1 MQRTAE
7 PQVDQTLNRS
17 ETPYPGGPSRQ
28 AVLEAAQQLIQEQ
41 GYAGLSMRELARR
54 SGLAKATIYHHFQD
68 KRDVLLSAFE
78 NDIRTVAARIAEAAA
93 TSGSPARRLRAVIA
107 AYFAIQ
113 MERRMVILNAIR
125 ETVGLED
132 QIWAIIR
139 THRDDLLRPIMS
151 IIHDAIASG
160 IARPVNVEMAVMALF
175 GMIHS
180 FVTHRL
186 LIDGENLNAEMEE
199 FVLEMF
205 LHALQIPPDTPA
217 ALSARDATI
226 IYTTAPE

>member
-1 MQRTAE
+1 MRSVLDRQLHPAE
-7 PQVDQTLNRS
+7 STQT
-17 ETPYPGGPSRQ
+17 GIASRQ
-28 AVLEAAQQLIQEQ
+28 AVLAAAQQLIQEQ

-68 KRDVLLSAFE
+68 KRDVLLSVFE
-78 NDIRTVAARIAEAAA
+78 HDIRTVAERIAEAAA
-93 TSGSPARRLRAVIA
+93 TPGSHAQRLRAVIA

-113 MERRMVILNAIR
+113 VERRMVILNAIR

-139 THRDDLLRPIMS
+139 AHRDDLLRPIMS
-151 IIHDAIASG
+151 ILQDAIAAG
-160 IARPVNVEMAVMALF
+160 VARPVNVELAVMALF

-186 LIDGENLNAEMEE
+186 LIDGNDFTAEMEE

-205 LHALQIPPDTPA
+205 LHALHIPADRSAHATPA
-217 ALSARDATI
+217 PVAPLH
-226 IYTTAPE
+226 TTDTE

>member
-1 MQRTAE
+1 MRSALDRQLHPAE
-7 PQVDQTLNRS
+7 TTQT
-17 ETPYPGGPSRQ
+17 GIASRQ
-28 AVLEAAQQLIQEQ
+28 AVLAAAQQLIQEQ

-68 KRDVLLSAFE
+68 KRDVLLSVFE
-78 NDIRTVAARIAEAAA
+78 HDIRTVAERIAEAAA
-93 TSGSPARRLRAVIA
+93 TPGSHAQRLRAVIA

-113 MERRMVILNAIR
+113 VERRMVILNAIR

-139 THRDDLLRPIMS
+139 AHRDDLLRPIMS
-151 IIHDAIASG
+151 ILQDAIAAG
-160 IARPVNVEMAVMALF
+160 VARPVNVELAVMALF

-186 LIDGENLNAEMEE
+186 LIDGNDFTAEMEE

-205 LHALQIPPDTPA
+205 LHALHIPADSSAHATPA
-217 ALSARDATI
+217 PVAPLH
-226 IYTTAPE
+226 TTDTE

>member
-1 MQRTAE
+1 MQRDTD
-7 PQVDQTLNRS
+7 PPVVQMRDHS
-17 ETPYPGGPSRQ
+17 ESTHPTIPSRQ

-68 KRDVLLSAFE
+68 KRDVLLSVFE
-78 NDIRTVAARIAEAAA
+78 NDIRTVAARITEAAR
-93 TSGSPARRLRAVIA
+93 TPGSPAERLRAVIA

-113 MERRMVILNAIR
+113 VERRMVILNAIR

-139 THRDDLLRPIMS
+139 SHRHELLRPIMA
-151 IIHDAIASG
+151 IIQDAINSG
-160 IARPVNVEMAVMALF
+160 IARPVNVELAVMALF

-186 LIDGENLNAEMEE
+186 LIDGENLTSEMEE

-205 LHALQIPPDTPA
+205 LHALQIPPDT
-217 ALSARDATI
+217 SAPVGAHIATPFH
-226 IYTTAPE
+226 TTSPE